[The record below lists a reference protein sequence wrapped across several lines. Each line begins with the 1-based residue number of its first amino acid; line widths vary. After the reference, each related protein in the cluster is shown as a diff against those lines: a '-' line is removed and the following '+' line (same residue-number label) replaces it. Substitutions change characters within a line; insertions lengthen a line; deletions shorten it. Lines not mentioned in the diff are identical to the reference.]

1 MGATTL
7 HGKTVGAKGTN
18 VSRALR
24 SCSFWKDGGEIHHPE
39 RIIFRRWLQEAG
51 WERRGLLQ
59 DISQPCGTEP
69 RSPLS
74 HSLSWKRLDGGPD
87 SWPPPRTLGNGAACC
102 LCRKRKVT
110 AQNTQTRNA
119 ACQGGPRELRKMQK
133 CAPAV
138 TTPCK
143 LP

>member
-1 MGATTL
+1 MPGSDNSSCHGITWENSGSRRNQRQRGAPEL
-7 HGKTVGAKGTN
+7 QFLD
-18 VSRALR
+18 RQ
-24 SCSFWKDGGEIHHPE
+24 GGGGGRGGIHHPE
-39 RIIFRRWLQEAG
+39 RIIFRQRLQEAG
-51 WERRGLLQ
+51 WERRGLLL

-102 LCRKRKVT
+102 LRRKRKVT

-119 ACQGGPRELRKMQK
+119 SSSRRP
-133 CAPAV
+133 
-138 TTPCK
+138 
-143 LP
+143 